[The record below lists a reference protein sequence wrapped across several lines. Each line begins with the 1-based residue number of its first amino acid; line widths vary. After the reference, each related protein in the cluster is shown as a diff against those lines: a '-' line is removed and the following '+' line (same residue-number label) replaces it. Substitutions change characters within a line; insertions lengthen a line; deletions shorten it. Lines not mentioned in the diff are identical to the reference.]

1 MKEWRISVSK
11 KLTPLNI
18 KDSDVYQMARKL
30 ADRTGQSMTE
40 VVRQAL
46 RENLARSER
55 RNLSPH
61 LMEKLLEISDHCA
74 ALPVLDN
81 RTEDEI
87 LGYDEYGIPR

>member
-1 MKEWRISVSK
+1 MPK

-18 KDSDVYQMARKL
+18 KDPEVYGMARKL
-30 ADRTGQSMTE
+30 ADITKQSMTE

-46 RENLARSER
+46 RDRLAREER
-55 RNLSPH
+55 KKLSPH
-61 LMEKLLEISDHCA
+61 VMEKLREISDHCA
-74 ALPVLDN
+74 SLPVLDN

>member
-1 MKEWRISVSK
+1 MPK

-18 KDSDVYQMARKL
+18 KDPEVYQMARKL
-30 ADRTGQSMTE
+30 ADLTGRTMTE

-46 RENLARSER
+46 RDRLAREER
-55 RNLSPH
+55 RRLKPH
-61 LMEKLLEISDHCA
+61 VLEKLLEISDRCA

>member
-1 MKEWRISVSK
+1 MVPK

-18 KDSDVYQMARKL
+18 KDPEVYQMARKL
-30 ADRTGQSMTE
+30 ADRRGQSMTE

-46 RENLARSER
+46 RESLAREER
-55 RNLSPH
+55 RKLSPH
-61 LMEKLLEISDHCA
+61 VMEKLREISERCA

-87 LGYDEYGIPR
+87 LGYDEHGIPR